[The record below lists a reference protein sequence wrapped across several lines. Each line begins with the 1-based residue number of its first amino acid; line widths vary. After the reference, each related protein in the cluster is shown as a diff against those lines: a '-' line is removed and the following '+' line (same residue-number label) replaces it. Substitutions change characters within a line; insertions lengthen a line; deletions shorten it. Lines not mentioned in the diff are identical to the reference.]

1 MTLIIDINMYEGKR
15 ISNKSTQPHL
25 QVINVLT
32 VLSIYVPQL
41 THDQC
46 WVI

>member
-1 MTLIIDINMYEGKR
+1 MRANELAIKALSLIYIR
-15 ISNKSTQPHL
+15 

-46 WVI
+46 WAI